1 MKKEHKGKLENFNPE
16 IQELYNRITD
26 LNLEKK
32 YPVSGLETE
41 ITGIDILAIQN
52 MYVTE
57 MKKRGAWYK
66 PYHLD
71 NCFELGNIFT
81 RCKCK

>member
-1 MKKEHKGKLENFNPE
+1 MKKEHKKKLEDFNPE
-16 IQELYNRITD
+16 VQELYNKITD
-26 LNLEKK
+26 IDLEKK

-41 ITGIDILAIQN
+41 ITGMDILAIQD

-57 MKKRGAWYK
+57 MKKRGAWYQ
-66 PYHLD
+66 LND
-71 NCFELGNIFT
+71 CFELGYIFT

>member
-1 MKKEHKGKLENFNPE
+1 MKPEHKKKLENFNSE
-16 IQELYNRITD
+16 IQELYNRLTGFD
-26 LNLEKK
+26 LEKK

-41 ITGIDILAIQN
+41 ITGMDILTIQD

-66 PYHLD
+66 NDETFSIY
-71 NCFELGNIFT
+71 C
-81 RCKCK
+81 RCHN